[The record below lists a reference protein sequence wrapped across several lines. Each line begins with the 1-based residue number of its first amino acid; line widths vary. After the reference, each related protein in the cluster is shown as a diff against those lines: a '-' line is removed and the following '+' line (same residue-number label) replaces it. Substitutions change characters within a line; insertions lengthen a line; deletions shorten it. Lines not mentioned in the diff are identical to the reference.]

1 VPYGNS
7 SLNSDYSLSD
17 PSSHISTFSSENSTA
32 SDLTEDFSMNSA
44 PMVERQDGTSISSLD
59 TSLQLLNHYTQSSPD
74 FELFVP
80 DDKITNLSLLKLK
93 YGDDQNTIFNFY
105 KLMNREVISPE
116 DVEEEDA
123 DRYFQDLIFNKT
135 ITNTFSDA
143 VLLVGDRYYSTFK

>member
-1 VPYGNS
+1 
-7 SLNSDYSLSD
+7 
-17 PSSHISTFSSENSTA
+17 
-32 SDLTEDFSMNSA
+32 MNSA

-74 FELFVP
+74 FELFIP